1 MQYEI
6 LNHIYFL
13 LILRNNRIL
22 FIYNSIMTSSYNAN
36 GTIKINYLFS
46 ESLNFKNKLLTDLL
60 IFHSILFYNFHIISI
75 IVS

>member
-36 GTIKINYLFS
+36 GTIKINYQFS